1 VILSVSFFIFFKS
14 EAKQCISN
22 PFTYGAGKMGNVY
35 CSCSQQT
42 NSLCPA
48 KFSFNDTTFT
58 AGVTKCGTQK
68 AEDIEFDFIFNP

>member
-1 VILSVSFFIFFKS
+1 
-14 EAKQCISN
+14 
-22 PFTYGAGKMGNVY
+22 MGNVY

-48 KFSFNDTTFT
+48 RFSFNDTTFT